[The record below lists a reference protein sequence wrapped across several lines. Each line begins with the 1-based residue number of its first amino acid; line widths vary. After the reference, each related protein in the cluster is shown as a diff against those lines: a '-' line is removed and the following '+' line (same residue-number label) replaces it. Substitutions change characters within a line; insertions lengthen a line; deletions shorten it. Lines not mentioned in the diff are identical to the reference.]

1 MGEKSVCV
9 NKAANELHLSVLYCI
24 DAALWVSVFMEE
36 VLKHKGSVPSLWTFF
51 FNNLSLVK
59 RFSAWIV
66 LGVQLCFI
74 PFLSMYLWHTKL
86 ECLHRWERATR
97 FEWEIESCHP
107 TFVLPI
113 PVDWACR
120 SSVLVQDQADAF
132 VMCNLLCMGGSL
144 FRYRRLLGIS
154 LSPV

>member
-1 MGEKSVCV
+1 MGEKSICV

-36 VLKHKGSVPSLWTFF
+36 VLKHKESAPSLWTFIF
-51 FNNLSLVK
+51 IIWAWLKS
-59 RFSAWIV
+59 FSTWIV

-74 PFLSMYLWHTKL
+74 PFLSMYLWHTEL

-97 FEWEIESCHP
+97 SEWEIESCHP

-113 PVDWACR
+113 LWTELVGALSSCKTRPMHSSCAICCVWAVHCF
-120 SSVLVQDQADAF
+120 DT
-132 VMCNLLCMGGSL
+132 GG
-144 FRYRRLLGIS
+144 FLGIS